1 MSFKTILSVIGNR
14 EQEAD
19 IAKAIELAVQMDAHL
34 TVLVMDIAVTP
45 TLSDY
50 PVGTAWL
57 DQRVDDM
64 KALTHAAEQA
74 KASIEVANIPFDI
87 EQFYT
92 ERPFA
97 ADIIYRRALYADLVV
112 IGEKTR
118 AASALLSAVVDGAV
132 FEAQRPLLLMPA
144 TDKPAS
150 KVRKILLAWNSRPES
165 GRAAREAME
174 LMRHAEAVHIVL
186 VDPDSS
192 YLASGGEPGADMAAY
207 LARHGVNVVVD
218 QLPGSGR
225 PVEDI
230 LRSHALEVGADL
242 IVMGAYGH
250 SRLRERVF
258 GGVTQS
264 MLEECPVPVLIA
276 R

>member
-1 MSFKTILSVIGNR
+1 MSFKTILSIIGNR

-19 IAKAIELAVQMDAHL
+19 IGKAIDLAVQMDAHL
-34 TVLVMDIAVTP
+34 TVLVMDIAIAP
-45 TLSDY
+45 TLGDY

-57 DQRVDDM
+57 DQRVEDM
-64 KALTHAAEQA
+64 QALTHAVEQA
-74 KASIEVANIPFDI
+74 RAALTVANIPFEI
-87 EQFYT
+87 EHIYT
-92 ERPFA
+92 ERGFA
-97 ADIIYRRALYADLVV
+97 HDVIYRRALYADLVV

-118 AASALLSAVVDGAV
+118 ASSLLLTAVVDGAV
-132 FEAQRPLLLMPA
+132 FEAQRPLLLMSG
-144 TDKPAS
+144 TQKSAS
-150 KVRKILLAWNSRPES
+150 KLRKIVLAWNSRPES
-165 GRAAREAME
+165 GRAAREALE
-174 LMRHAEAVHIVL
+174 LMRHAEAVHVVL

-207 LARHGVNVVVD
+207 LARHGINVVID
-218 QLPGSGR
+218 QLPSAGR
-225 PVEDI
+225 PVQEI
-230 LRSHALEVGADL
+230 LSSHALEIGADL

-264 MLEECPVPVLIA
+264 MLEECAVPVFIA

>member
-14 EQEAD
+14 DHETD
-19 IAKAIELAVQMDAHL
+19 IAKAIDLAVQMDAHL
-34 TVLVMDIAVTP
+34 TVLVMDIAITP

-64 KALTHAAEQA
+64 KALETAADHA
-74 KASIEVANIPFDI
+74 KASLDVANIPYEI
-87 EQFYT
+87 EHIYT

-97 ADIIYRRALYADLVV
+97 ADAVYRRALYADLVV
-112 IGEKTR
+112 LGEKTR
-118 AASALLSAVVDGAV
+118 AQSALLSAVVDGAV
-132 FEAQRPLLLMPA
+132 FEAQRPLLLTSA
-144 TDKPAS
+144 ADKPSA
-150 KVRKILLAWNSRPES
+150 KVRKVLLAWNSKPEA

-174 LMRHAEAVHIVL
+174 LLRHAEAVHVVL

-192 YLASGGEPGADMAAY
+192 YLASGGEPGADIAAY
-207 LARHGVNVVVD
+207 LARQGVNVVVD
-218 QLPGSGR
+218 QLPSGGR
-225 PVEDI
+225 PVQD
-230 LRSHALEVGADL
+230 LLNSHALEVGADL

-264 MLEECPVPVLIA
+264 MLEESSVPVLIA